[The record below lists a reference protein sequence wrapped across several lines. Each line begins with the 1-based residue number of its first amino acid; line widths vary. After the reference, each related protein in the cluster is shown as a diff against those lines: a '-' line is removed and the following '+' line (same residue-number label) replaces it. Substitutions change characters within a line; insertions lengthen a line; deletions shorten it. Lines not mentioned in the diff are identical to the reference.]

1 MTVIPDDKLEDIPYI
16 EEKIQEN
23 REVSLGR
30 RDEIR
35 EFAIDNFSWE
45 GLVKLYAENIEKM
58 EIVNEN

>member
-1 MTVIPDDKLEDIPYI
+1 MEDIPYI

-23 REVSLGR
+23 REASLGR

-45 GLVKLYAENIEKM
+45 GLVKFYAENIEKM
-58 EIVNEN
+58 EPRSNAN